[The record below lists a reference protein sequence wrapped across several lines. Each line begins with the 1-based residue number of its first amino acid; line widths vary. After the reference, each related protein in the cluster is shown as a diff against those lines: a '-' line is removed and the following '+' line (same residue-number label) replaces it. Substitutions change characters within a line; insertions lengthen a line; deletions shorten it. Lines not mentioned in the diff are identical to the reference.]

1 MTTPPTPGTAA
12 PVRLNEPAGRWLLFV
27 TAVGSGL
34 VLLEAT
40 VVNIALPALDRSL
53 DASLAGLQWT
63 VNAFTLTLSALIL
76 LGGGLGD
83 RFGRRRVYLI
93 GVVWFAIASLLCGVA
108 PSLEWLIAGRALQG
122 IGGALV
128 VPGSL
133 ALIQSSFHPD
143 DRARAIGWWSGM
155 SGMAGAAGPL
165 LGGALVDAAGWRW
178 VFLIN
183 LPVAA
188 VLVLLLVAHVPESD
202 HGELSGRFDVA
213 GAALA
218 AVGLGAMSYALIQA
232 TDDPGAATIAAALG
246 LVASLVFVRIERR
259 SPAPMLPLGL
269 FASRAFS
276 VANLASFFLYGGLA
290 GLFFLMPIQLQVTA
304 GYSTLAA
311 GLALLPL
318 TVLTLAL
325 SSQGGVIT
333 TRTGPRIPLATGAL
347 LCGLALL
354 LATRVGSDTSYLAD
368 VLPVVVLIG
377 IGIPLITP
385 PITATVLGAVPDA
398 RAGVASA
405 VSNGVARAAGLII
418 VAALPLLAGLPQ
430 DAADNPAAL
439 DRGFDAGMLICAGL
453 FVLGGLIVWFGVPR
467 LSKVPAEPICR
478 HHWTGCPQLDIS
490 QRPMA
495 NPGATDQGLATE

>member
-1 MTTPPTPGTAA
+1 MRTGNIDVTTPPGPGIPA
-12 PVRLNEPAGRWLLFV
+12 PVRLGTPAGRWTLV
-27 TAVGSGL
+27 ITAVGSGL

-40 VVNIALPALDRSL
+40 VVNVALPALERNL

-93 GVVWFAIASLLCGVA
+93 GVAWFAAASLLCGVA
-108 PSLEWLIAGRALQG
+108 PTLEWLIVGRALQG

-165 LGGALVDAAGWRW
+165 LGGVLVDVAGWRW

-183 LPVAA
+183 VPVSA
-188 VLVLLLVAHVPESD
+188 LLAWMLVAHVPESR
-202 HGELSGRFDVA
+202 HSELSGRFDVA
-213 GAALA
+213 GAVLA
-218 AVGLGAMSYALIQA
+218 ALGLGAMTFALIRA
-232 TDDPGAATIAAALG
+232 VDDLGAAAFAALLA
-246 LVASLVFVRIERR
+246 LVASLAFVWIERR
-259 SPAPMLPLGL
+259 SRAPMLPLGL
-269 FASRAFS
+269 FSSRSFS
-276 VANLASFFLYGGLA
+276 VANLAGFFLYGGLA
-290 GLFFLMPIQLQVTA
+290 GLFFLLPIQLQVTA
-304 GYSTLAA
+304 GYSTLAT

-318 TVLTLAL
+318 TVLTLVL
-325 SSQGGVIT
+325 SAWGGTLT
-333 TRTGPRIPLATGAL
+333 TRTGPRIPLAAGAL

-354 LATRVGSDTSYLAD
+354 LATRIGPDAAYLSH
-368 VLPVVVLIG
+368 VLPVVALVGL
-377 IGIPLITP
+377 GIPMITP

-398 RAGVASA
+398 RAGTASA
-405 VSNGVARAAGLII
+405 VSNGVARAAGLIV

-430 DAADNPAAL
+430 EAANNPAAL
-439 DRGFDAGMLICAGL
+439 DRGFDAGMLICGGL
-453 FVLGGLIVWFGVPR
+453 FVLGGIIVWFGVPR
-467 LSKVPAEPICR
+467 YTSVPAEPICR
-478 HHWTGCPQLDIS
+478 HHWTGCPQLAES
-490 QRPMA
+490 RRPSTGPA
-495 NPGATDQGLATE
+495 S

>member
-1 MTTPPTPGTAA
+1 ML
-12 PVRLNEPAGRWLLFV
+12 VV

-40 VVNIALPALDRSL
+40 VVNVALPALERNL

-83 RFGRRRVYLI
+83 RFGRRRVYLV
-93 GVVWFAIASLLCGVA
+93 GLAWFAVASLLCGMA
-108 PSLEWLIAGRALQG
+108 PTLEWLIVGRALQG

-183 LPVAA
+183 VPVAA
-188 VLVLLLVAHVPESD
+188 VLALLLVAHVPESR
-202 HGELSGRFDVA
+202 GSEQSGRFDVA
-213 GAALA
+213 GAVLA
-218 AVGLGAMSYALIQA
+218 AVGLGAMTFALIQA
-232 TDDPGAATIAAALG
+232 ADDPGAATFAGCLG
-246 LVASLVFVRIERR
+246 LVASLIFVRIERR
-259 SPAPMLPLGL
+259 SRTPILPLGL
-269 FASRAFS
+269 FAARPFS
-276 VANLASFFLYGGLA
+276 VANLAGFFLYGGLA
-290 GLFFLMPIQLQVTA
+290 GLFFLMPIQLQVTS
-304 GYSTLAA
+304 GYSTLAT

-318 TVLTLAL
+318 TVLTLVLSAWGGAL
-325 SSQGGVIT
+325 T
-333 TRTGPRIPLATGAL
+333 TRIGPRVPLVAGAL
-347 LCGLALL
+347 ICGLALL
-354 LATRVGSDTSYLAD
+354 LATRIGPDASYLAD
-368 VLPVVVLIG
+368 VLPVVGLIG
-377 IGIPLITP
+377 VGIPLITP

-398 RAGVASA
+398 RAGTASA
-405 VSNGVARAAGLII
+405 VSNGVARAAGLIV

-430 DAADNPAAL
+430 DAANNSAAL
-439 DRGFDAGMLICAGL
+439 DRGFDVGMLICGGL
-453 FVLGGLIVWFGVPR
+453 FILGGLIVWFGLPHPQASPPSRYAATMRPAVHN
-467 LSKVPAEPICR
+467 SKF
-478 HHWTGCPQLDIS
+478 HSGPQ
-490 QRPMA
+490 
-495 NPGATDQGLATE
+495 